1 MKNGLDD
8 ALRFYDTALSLR
20 TYRQQLLA
28 ANITNADTPNYK
40 AVDLDF
46 ARALRTAQAGQ
57 GGNVNLT
64 VDHPRHLQAANFNPL
79 GAQAMFRR
87 DSQVGI
93 DGNSVNLDEEQSKFA
108 ENAIQYQASV
118 TFLSGNIKSLLTAIR
133 GE

>member
-46 ARALRTAQAGQ
+46 ARALRAAQAGQ

-64 VDHPRHLQAANFNPL
+64 VDHPRHLQAAHFNPL
-79 GAQAMFRR
+79 GTQAMFRR

-108 ENAIQYQASV
+108 ENAIQYQAGI
-118 TFLSGNIKSLLTAIR
+118 TFLSGKIKSLLTAIR

>member
-108 ENAIQYQASV
+108 ENAIQYQAGI
-118 TFLSGNIKSLLTAIR
+118 TFLSGKIKSLLTAIR